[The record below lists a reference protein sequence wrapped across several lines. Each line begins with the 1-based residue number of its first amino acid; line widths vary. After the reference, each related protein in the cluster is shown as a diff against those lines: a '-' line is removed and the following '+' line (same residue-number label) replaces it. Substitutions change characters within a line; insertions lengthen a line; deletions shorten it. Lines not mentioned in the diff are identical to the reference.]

1 MSAPAAVAVVH
12 PAVAHPFTPELRPV
26 GARDLAG
33 LVIALALVVAPH
45 AMRAPWWLV
54 MLTVLLYAWRCAAL
68 RYPAIL
74 PSRWVLLAVALV
86 AMLGVW
92 MEYRALFG
100 RTPGI
105 VLLVLFS
112 GLKLME
118 MRSQRDGAA
127 VVFLTW
133 FLVITN
139 FLYSQSIVT
148 AVAMCVALALTTA
161 SLVGFSAPS
170 RDLRANLRTAGLLLA
185 QAIPAALILFL
196 LFPRVQGPLWGLP
209 QDAYTGMT
217 GLSDTMAP
225 GNLSQLT
232 LSDAVAFR
240 VEFEGEMPPR
250 RALYWRGPVLWDFDG
265 RTWRV
270 GSPGFAQV
278 PARPDATGADPG
290 RYAYSVTLEPHNRNW
305 LFAIET
311 AAMVPE
317 RARLLDDGQIVSL
330 APVRARMRYDMV
342 SYTELP
348 PEPGAE
354 PWHLRRALRLPPGF
368 NAKTVALAESW
379 RRDLGGSGAGDAA
392 LLQRAIAF
400 FRDAKLVYTL
410 EPPLLGEDSV
420 DEFLFQTRAGFC
432 EHFSSALVVMMRA
445 AGVPARVV
453 TGYQGGDLN
462 PVDGKVTVRQS
473 DAHAWAEVY
482 LAGRGW
488 IRIDPT
494 ALSAPGRLEA
504 GLARSVPTA
513 QELPFLLRPELQWLR
528 SMRHQWEALTHQWN
542 VWVLGYNPERQRELM
557 SLFGLR
563 DTDWRSL
570 AAALMTTLGALLV
583 ALLVWSLRRHARPD
597 PVSRA
602 WMAFC
607 RKLDKRGVARAPH
620 EGPRDFSERAASR
633 LPAAADA
640 IQGISTL
647 YIALRYGG
655 AAPPEQVA
663 ELRRRVSEFRPA

>member
-1 MSAPAAVAVVH
+1 MSAMPAAAGR
-12 PAVAHPFTPELRPV
+12 PAHPFTPELRPV

-33 LVIALALVVAPH
+33 LVIALALVVTPH
-45 AMRAPWWLV
+45 ALRAPWWLTL
-54 MLTVLLYAWRCAAL
+54 LTVLLYAWRCLAL
-68 RYPAIL
+68 RHPEIL
-74 PSRWVLLAVALV
+74 PSRWVLLAIALA
-86 AMLGVW
+86 AMAGVW

-112 GLKLME
+112 GLKLLE
-118 MRSQRDGAA
+118 MRSQRDGTA
-127 VVFLTW
+127 VVFLAW

-139 FLYSQSIVT
+139 FLYSQSIPT
-148 AVAMCVALALTTA
+148 ALAMCAALALTTV
-161 SLVGFSAPS
+161 SLVGFSAP
-170 RDLRANLRTAGLLLA
+170 RRELRANLATAGLLLA
-185 QAIPAALILFL
+185 QAVPAALILFA

-209 QDAYTGMT
+209 QDAYTAMS
-217 GLSDTMAP
+217 GLSDTMSP

-240 VEFEGEMPPR
+240 IEFEGEIPPR

-270 GSPGFAQV
+270 GAPGFAQA
-278 PARPDATGADPG
+278 PPRRPEPGIDAG

-311 AAMVPE
+311 AALVPE

-330 APVRARMRYDMV
+330 APIRTRVRYDMV

-348 PEPGAE
+348 PDPSIEA
-354 PWHLRRALRLPPGF
+354 WQIRRALRLPAGF
-368 NAKTVALAESW
+368 NPKAVALAQAW
-379 RRDLGGSGAGDAA
+379 RRESPGDAA
-392 LLQRAIAF
+392 VLQRAADF
-400 FRDAKLVYTL
+400 FRRSQLVYTL
-410 EPPLLGEDSV
+410 EPPLLGQDSV
-420 DEFLFQTRAGFC
+420 DEFLFETKAGFC
-432 EHFSSALVVMMRA
+432 EHFSSALVFLLRA

-482 LAGRGW
+482 LVDRGW
-488 IRIDPT
+488 VRVDPT

-513 QELPFLLRPELQWLR
+513 QELPFLMRPELQWLR
-528 SMRHQWEALTHQWN
+528 SMRNQWEALTHQWN

-557 SLFGLR
+557 SLFGLG
-563 DTDWRSL
+563 DVDWRGL
-570 AAALMTTLGALLV
+570 AAALMTVLGALVV
-583 ALLVWSLRRHARPD
+583 ALMAWSLRKHGQSD
-597 PVSRA
+597 PVHRT
-602 WMAFC
+602 WLAFC
-607 RKLDKRGVARAPH
+607 RKLGRHGVAPSPY
-620 EGPRDFSERAASR
+620 EGPRDFSERAAAR
-633 LPAAADA
+633 LPAAAEA
-640 IQGISTL
+640 IRRIAAL
-647 YIALRYGG
+647 YMSLRYGDDTR
-655 AAPPEQVA
+655 AEKVA
-663 ELRRRVSEFRPA
+663 ELRRRVREFRPA

>member
-1 MSAPAAVAVVH
+1 MSAMPAAAGR
-12 PAVAHPFTPELRPV
+12 PAHPFTPELRPV

-33 LVIALALVVAPH
+33 LVIALALVVTPH
-45 AMRAPWWLV
+45 ALRAPWWLTL
-54 MLTVLLYAWRCAAL
+54 LTVLLYAWRCLAL
-68 RYPAIL
+68 RHPAIL
-74 PSRWVLLAVALV
+74 PSRWALLAIALA
-86 AMLGVW
+86 AMAGVW

-112 GLKLME
+112 GLKLLE
-118 MRSQRDGAA
+118 MRSQRDGTA
-127 VVFLTW
+127 VVFLAW

-139 FLYSQSIVT
+139 FLYSQSIPT
-148 AVAMCVALALTTA
+148 ALAMCAALALTTA
-161 SLVGFSAPS
+161 SLVGFSAP
-170 RDLRANLRTAGLLLA
+170 RRELRANLATAGLLLA
-185 QAIPAALILFL
+185 QAVPAALILFA

-209 QDAYTGMT
+209 QDAYTAMS
-217 GLSDTMAP
+217 GLSDTMSP

-240 VEFEGEMPPR
+240 IEFEGEIPPR

-270 GSPGFAQV
+270 GAPGFAQA
-278 PARPDATGADPG
+278 PPRRPEPGVDAG

-311 AAMVPE
+311 AALVPE

-330 APVRARMRYDMV
+330 APIRTRMRYDMV

-348 PEPGAE
+348 PDPSIEA
-354 PWHLRRALRLPPGF
+354 WQIRRALRLPAGF
-368 NAKTVALAESW
+368 NPKAVALAQTW
-379 RRDLGGSGAGDAA
+379 RRESPGDAA
-392 LLQRAIAF
+392 VLQRAAEF
-400 FRDAKLVYTL
+400 FRRSQLVYTL
-410 EPPLLGEDSV
+410 EPPLLGQDSV
-420 DEFLFQTRAGFC
+420 DEFLFETKAGFC
-432 EHFSSALVVMMRA
+432 EHFSSALVFLLRA

-482 LAGRGW
+482 LVDRGW
-488 IRIDPT
+488 VRVDPT

-513 QELPFLLRPELQWLR
+513 QELPFLMRPELQWLR
-528 SMRHQWEALTHQWN
+528 SMRNQWEALTHQWN

-557 SLFGLR
+557 SLFGLG
-563 DTDWRSL
+563 DVDWRGL
-570 AAALMTTLGALLV
+570 AAALMTVLGVLVV
-583 ALLVWSLRRHARPD
+583 ALMAWSLRKHGQSD
-597 PVSRA
+597 PVHRT
-602 WMAFC
+602 WLAFC
-607 RKLDKRGVARAPH
+607 RKLGRHGVARSPY
-620 EGPRDFSERAASR
+620 EGPREFSERAAAR
-633 LPAAADA
+633 LPAAAEA
-640 IQGISTL
+640 IRRIAAL
-647 YIALRYGG
+647 YMSLRYGDD
-655 AAPPEQVA
+655 ARAEKVA
-663 ELRRRVSEFRPA
+663 ELRRRVRAFRPA